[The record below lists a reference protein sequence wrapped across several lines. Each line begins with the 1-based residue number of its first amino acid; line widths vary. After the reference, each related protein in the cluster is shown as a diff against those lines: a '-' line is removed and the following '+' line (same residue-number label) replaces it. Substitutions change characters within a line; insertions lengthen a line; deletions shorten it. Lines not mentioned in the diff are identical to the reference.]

1 MFFWPLE
8 GNSSKTKCRLDL
20 RLTPKLLAFYK
31 LQDDVQLIVG
41 HPPVSY
47 YMQGTPF
54 TLGLKYLDFGV
65 TPPPHSRPTYTP
77 QPSGQCVRSLTCLT
91 GTRSP
96 HCQRLTV
103 EPLQEI
109 SYSAW
114 NIVSSIS

>member
-65 TPPPHSRPTYTP
+65 TPP
-77 QPSGQCVRSLTCLT
+77 SLT
-91 GTRSP
+91 P
-96 HCQRLTV
+96 HIH
-103 EPLQEI
+103 P
-109 SYSAW
+109 
-114 NIVSSIS
+114 